1 MLLGDG
7 APMRVVPTAAGP
19 DDPKR
24 ALVGAAHTSSMLC
37 ISHPGKCRPNKG
49 QSRLASARH
58 TTWAGSAVMLWQLTL
73 ANTLTKEHSDL
84 FCTAA
89 VVCCMAQHG
98 IARYG
103 TNKAQNREGKQ
114 EENGLSQGCNSSGQ
128 STCCLI
134 GALVHLWLLVV
145 WLWLQVLT
153 AAGRVIFPA

>member
-89 VVCCMAQHG
+89 VVCCMAQP
-98 IARYG
+98 G
-103 TNKAQNREGKQ
+103 TAQTKRRIEKESRRKMGFHR
-114 EENGLSQGCNSSGQ
+114 
-128 STCCLI
+128 
-134 GALVHLWLLVV
+134 GATAVV
-145 WLWLQVLT
+145 
-153 AAGRVIFPA
+153 RVPAV